1 MGIAAVTKVV
11 DDYSPVLELIITSKS
26 KAPFQDHTYKAP
38 VEGTVYYDNVIVML
52 GLAVVSCKELLIVC
66 VYVCELVFQ
75 GG

>member
-26 KAPFQDHTYKAP
+26 KVPFQDHTHKAP
-38 VEGTVYYDNVIVML
+38 VEGTVYYDNVMVML

-66 VYVCELVFQ
+66 VYMCKLVFQ